1 MPTMKAAAWKVK
13 SYGYVNGKV
22 LVKSGASWD
31 TCEHKDTKRV
41 DSKWISHKSI
51 PIPGA
56 GIFNIQVISVI
67 KTGYTVWCRDC
78 NKVMGVKGG

>member
-1 MPTMKAAAWKVK
+1 MKTVAWKVK

-22 LVKSGASWD
+22 LVRSGASWD
-31 TCEHKDTKRV
+31 TCKHKEMKKVT
-41 DSKWISHKSI
+41 SKWISHRS
-51 PIPGA
+51 IPGA
-56 GIFNIQVISVI
+56 GIFNLRVLSVV